1 MKKCGNCH
9 MYKNG
14 CDFSNSELP
23 EDILKNYVACAD
35 YIDEKDFC
43 KKLSAYEKTTR
54 LGE

>member
-23 EDILKNYVACAD
+23 EDILKDYVACAD
-35 YIDEKDFC
+35 CIDEKDFC